1 LRNEARHSATFTEM
15 HALSEARL
23 EQVLKLRDTHENLAR
38 SVLQEAQDAGV
49 LREDIEVKYLCL
61 ILLGLMNR
69 VTVWYRRGGPLSP
82 NQIGRLFAVIFLSGA
97 GASKVAPCQ
106 ASC

>member
-1 LRNEARHSATFTEM
+1 M

-23 EQVLKLRDTHENLAR
+23 AQVLKLRDTYENLVR

-49 LREDIEVKYLCL
+49 LRADVEVKYLCL

-69 VTVWYRRGGPLSP
+69 VTVWYRRGGALSP
-82 NQIGRLFAVIFLSGA
+82 NQIGRLFVAIFLGGA
-97 GASKVAPCQ
+97 AADKLKHVPHATE
-106 ASC
+106 